1 METKEYPAP
10 LVPVN
15 EPKVKTGSGKATIK
29 TATSAAKTACAARDE
44 AKAAVKAVEEITA
57 QHVAWLTEME
67 AELEADMARTE
78 AFCSRAMLALA
89 IGAPV
94 LIALQL
100 LAIWLTFNS

>member
-44 AKAAVKAVEEITA
+44 AKAAVKAVAEIMTSRISWVEEK
-57 QHVAWLTEME
+57 Q
-67 AELEADMARTE
+67 AEMARAE
-78 AFCSRAMLALA
+78 AFCSRVMLAMM
-89 IGAPV
+89 IGASV

-100 LAIWLTFNS
+100 LILWLTYNS

>member
-1 METKEYPAP
+1 METKQYPAP

-44 AKAAVKAVEEITA
+44 AKSAVKEVEELTA
-57 QHVAWLTEME
+57 QYLKTMTELE
-67 AELEADMARTE
+67 AELEAEHARLE
-78 AFCSRAMLALA
+78 AFCSRARLALA